1 MGLLNRVNDLIKSC
15 YGQNR
20 PKMVITDEKGKLYDH
35 LMVTWTEKPSAGES
49 DYITLPSCTLGKVG
63 SRPFTDLG
71 PVRRPVHDNEG
82 IVQNGFFGPELG
94 KILFPSLFRKIQHT
108 ESLEENSQRIDTND
122 GYLEMRLPLEIKNE
136 MIEHLTSN
144 FMVRQ
149 QSRMI
154 ESLLRSKKFN
164 EIKNG
169 NNQLK

>member
-1 MGLLNRVNDLIKSC
+1 MGLFNRVNDLIKSC

-20 PKMVITDEKGKLYDH
+20 PKMVTADEKAKLYDH
-35 LMVTWTEKPSAGES
+35 LMVTWTEKPTVGES

-63 SRPFTDLG
+63 SSPVRG
-71 PVRRPVHDNEG
+71 PVRDNEG
-82 IVQNGFFGPELG
+82 IVQNCFSPRTWKNLVSKLCFQVHLEKSHL
-94 KILFPSLFRKIQHT
+94 

-122 GYLEMRLPLEIKNE
+122 GYLKMRLPLEIKNE

>member
-1 MGLLNRVNDLIKSC
+1 MGLFHRINDLIKSC
-15 YGQNR
+15 YGQKR
-20 PKMVITDEKGKLYDH
+20 PKMLKVIEKPAYYEH
-35 LMVTWTEKPSAGES
+35 LMVTSTGRTTSNES
-49 DYITLPSCTLGKVG
+49 DYITLPSCTLG
-63 SRPFTDLG
+63 RPDLKKNLDG
-71 PVRRPVHDNEG
+71 G
-82 IVQNGFFGPELG
+82 A
-94 KILFPSLFRKIQHT
+94 
-108 ESLEENSQRIDTND
+108 ESLDDSQRIHTDTND
-122 GYLEMRLPLEIKNE
+122 GYLEMRVPLEIKNE

>member
-1 MGLLNRVNDLIKSC
+1 MFCD
-15 YGQNR
+15 
-20 PKMVITDEKGKLYDH
+20 
-35 LMVTWTEKPSAGES
+35 
-49 DYITLPSCTLGKVG
+49 
-63 SRPFTDLG
+63 
-71 PVRRPVHDNEG
+71 
-82 IVQNGFFGPELG
+82 PELG
-94 KILFPSLFRKIQHT
+94 KTCFQVYLEKSRL
-108 ESLEENSQRIDTND
+108 ESVEENSQRIDTND

>member
-1 MGLLNRVNDLIKSC
+1 MGLFNRVNDLIKSC

-20 PKMVITDEKGKLYDH
+20 PKMVIADDKAKLYDH
-35 LMVTWTEKPSAGES
+35 LMVTWTEKPTVGES
-49 DYITLPSCTLGKVG
+49 DYITLPSCTLGIVG

-82 IVQNGFFGPELG
+82 IVQNCFVTLNLEESCFQVHLEKSHL
-94 KILFPSLFRKIQHT
+94 
-108 ESLEENSQRIDTND
+108 ESLEEDSQRIDTND

-144 FMVRQ
+144 FMVCQ

>member
-1 MGLLNRVNDLIKSC
+1 M
-15 YGQNR
+15 
-20 PKMVITDEKGKLYDH
+20 
-35 LMVTWTEKPSAGES
+35 
-49 DYITLPSCTLGKVG
+49 
-63 SRPFTDLG
+63 
-71 PVRRPVHDNEG
+71 
-82 IVQNGFFGPELG
+82 
-94 KILFPSLFRKIQHT
+94 
-108 ESLEENSQRIDTND
+108 DTND

>member
-1 MGLLNRVNDLIKSC
+1 MGLFNRVNDLIKSC

-20 PKMVITDEKGKLYDH
+20 PKMVKMDEKPTTYDH
-35 LMVTWTEKPSAGES
+35 LMVTWTERATANES
-49 DYITLPSCTLGKVG
+49 GYITLPTCTLGKSDPKQNLDVGEEG
-63 SRPFTDLG
+63 SR
-71 PVRRPVHDNEG
+71 
-82 IVQNGFFGPELG
+82 
-94 KILFPSLFRKIQHT
+94 
-108 ESLEENSQRIDTND
+108 RIHTND
-122 GYLEMRLPLEIKNE
+122 GYLEMRVPLEIKNE